1 MCGST
6 NDDNAGEESVGSY
19 TPNDDGKKD
28 YNNSNALGADED
40 LAFETKGERNSYSS
54 SDSGRN
60 YDAEEQGIFSDD
72 AQASNSGNN
81 SNSGWQSGDD
91 VPSVP
96 VQDRNGNKFVD
107 GVKVSDEA
115 YNQAV
120 KARSDFVDLASDP
133 KKSKAGEDAFIAET
147 MRSKGFN
154 PDDNSDDANQARD
167 ESVMELANYDNTVAA
182 NEAAAKGLTSSGQVK
197 SNEQLTLEMLASGGV
212 PNVGKDQQIAAARQ
226 LGAQLSKGRYSTAG
240 FITENIK
247 DFQMYGG
254 DSTQREV
261 MEAIASGYNNQT
273 GTTGIDGLGSTIK
286 GLTSGLGGNRMEV
299 DANGNVTMQTQG
311 QHIGEGVA
319 NILGSFAS
327 AYVGG
332 VPGMLAGGLNVNAS
346 RPFTDANYNKTKT
359 GQTDADISLNYN
371 VGDTLANA
379 VGGKLASPVGK
390 FAYNATKN
398 TALAQLAAAGTNQLT
413 SMAANNLL
421 GENANMNLGNI
432 GNTSGGPAGMGQT
445 AKGNMTSGVQS
456 DIKLEGSTAGGG
468 GMDID
473 VTDPANFNV
482 KDGTATKKGT
492 MSVGDNNKGN
502 NQSND
507 DNGGGAAL
515 AKMKSTIG
523 DGGDVNTLLDGNL
536 GLTNPLGDGNKKL
549 PAGVTMLS
557 DMDSGFGNYLTKGK
571 NRDFGS
577 ATFRTASRNEVNR
590 NKRRSGIGNGI
601 LFG

>member
-6 NDDNAGEESVGSY
+6 NDGNDGEESVGSF
-19 TPNDDGKKD
+19 TPTKKEATKN
-28 YNNSNALGADED
+28 YSNSSAKGADED
-40 LAFETKGERNSYSS
+40 LEFETKGERNSSS
-54 SDSGRN
+54 SSRN
-60 YDAEEQGIFSDD
+60 YDAEEQGLFSDD

-81 SNSGWQSGDD
+81 SNSSWQSGDD

-107 GVKVSDEA
+107 GKKVSDAE
-115 YNQAV
+115 YDQAV

-154 PDDNSDDANQARD
+154 PADNSDDANKARD
-167 ESVMELANYDNTVAA
+167 ESVMELANYDQTVAA
-182 NEAAAKGLTSSGQVK
+182 NEAAAKDLTSKGQVK

-212 PNVGKDQQIAAARQ
+212 PNVGKDQQIAAAKQ
-226 LGAQLSKGRYSTAG
+226 LGAQLSKGLYSTSG

-254 DSTQREV
+254 NSTQREV

-273 GTTGIDGLGSTIK
+273 GTSGVDGLGSTIK

-299 DANGNVTMQTQG
+299 DRNGNVTLQTQG
-311 QHIGEGVA
+311 QHIGEGAA

-332 VPGMLAGGLNVNAS
+332 VPGMALSGVNVNAS
-346 RPFTDANYNKTKT
+346 TPFTQDGYDKFKPGGDT
-359 GQTDADISLNYN
+359 GADINFRYN
-371 VGDTLANA
+371 TSDVVANA
-379 VGGKLASPVGK
+379 LGSKLAAPVGK
-390 FAYNATKN
+390 FAYNATN
-398 TALAQLAAAGTNQLT
+398 NAALAQLAAAGVNQLSST
-413 SMAANNLL
+413 AANSLM
-421 GENANMNLGNI
+421 GDDASIKLGNI
-432 GNTSGGPAGMGQT
+432 GNTSGGPAGMGVT
-445 AKGNMTSGVQS
+445 PKGNMTSNVQS
-456 DIKLEGSTAGGG
+456 DIKLEGSSQGGG

-507 DNGGGAAL
+507 DNGGGEAL

-536 GLTNPLGDGNKKL
+536 GLTNPLGDGDKNL
-549 PAGVTMLS
+549 PAGVTMLNGV
-557 DMDSGFGNYLTKGK
+557 DSGFGNYLTKGK

>member
-1 MCGST
+1 MCGPS
-6 NDDNAGEESVGSY
+6 NDS
-19 TPNDDGKKD
+19 NDDGVDDTTGKNVFGGTNTKMT
-28 YNNSNALGADED
+28 DEESA
-40 LAFETKGERNSYSS
+40 AFDQEINDFF
-54 SDSGRN
+54 SDEERN
-60 YDAEEQGIFSDD
+60 YDAEEQGLFSDD

-81 SNSGWQSGDD
+81 SNSSWQSGDD

-107 GVKVSDEA
+107 GKKVSDA
-115 YNQAV
+115 VYDQAV

-154 PDDNSDDANQARD
+154 PADNSDDANKARD
-167 ESVMELANYDNTVAA
+167 ESVMELANYDQTVAA
-182 NEAAAKGLTSSGQVK
+182 NEAAAKDLTSKGQVK

-212 PNVGKDQQIAAARQ
+212 PNVGKDQQIAAAKQ
-226 LGAQLSKGRYSTAG
+226 LGAQLSKGLYSTSG
-240 FITENIK
+240 FITDNIK

-273 GTTGIDGLGSTIK
+273 GTSGIDGLGSTIK

-299 DANGNVTMQTQG
+299 DRNGNVTLQTQG
-311 QHIGEGVA
+311 QHIGEGAA

-332 VPGMLAGGLNVNAS
+332 VPGMLAGGLNVSAS
-346 RPFTDANYNKTKT
+346 TPFTQDGYNKFKT
-359 GQTDADISLNYN
+359 GQTDADINLNYN

-379 VGGKLASPVGK
+379 VGGNLSTTAGK

-398 TALAQLAAAGTNQLT
+398 TALAQLAAAGTNQLAST
-413 SMAANNLL
+413 AANNLL
-421 GENANMNLGNI
+421 GDDANMNLGNI
-432 GNTSGGPAGMGQT
+432 GNTSGGPAGMGVT
-445 AKGNMTSGVQS
+445 PKGNMTSNVQS

-557 DMDSGFGNYLTKGK
+557 GMDSGFGNYLTKGK

>member
-6 NDDNAGEESVGSY
+6 NDGNDGEESVGSF
-19 TPNDDGKKD
+19 TPTKKEATKN
-28 YNNSNALGADED
+28 YSNSSAKGADED
-40 LAFETKGERNSYSS
+40 LEFETKGERNSSS
-54 SDSGRN
+54 SSRN
-60 YDAEEQGIFSDD
+60 YDAEEQGLFSDD

-81 SNSGWQSGDD
+81 SNSSWQSGDD

-107 GVKVSDEA
+107 GKKVSDAE
-115 YNQAV
+115 YDQAV

-154 PDDNSDDANQARD
+154 PADNSDDANKARD
-167 ESVMELANYDNTVAA
+167 ESVMELANYDQTVAA
-182 NEAAAKGLTSSGQVK
+182 NEAAAKDLTSKGQVK

-212 PNVGKDQQIAAARQ
+212 PNVGKDQQIAAAKQ
-226 LGAQLSKGRYSTAG
+226 LGAQLSKGLYSTSG

-254 DSTQREV
+254 NSTQREV

-273 GTTGIDGLGSTIK
+273 GTSGIDGLGSTIK

-299 DANGNVTMQTQG
+299 DRNGNVVMQTQG
-311 QHIGEGVA
+311 QHIGEGAA

-332 VPGMLAGGLNVNAS
+332 IPGMLAGGLNVKAS
-346 RPFTDANYNKTKT
+346 RPFTDAEYNKTKVGDT
-359 GQTDADISLNYN
+359 GADIGLNYN
-371 VGDTLANA
+371 VSSALANA
-379 VGGKLASPVGK
+379 VGGKISPLAGK
-390 FAYNATKN
+390 FAYNATN
-398 TALAQLAAAGTNQLT
+398 NMALAKIAMAGTNQLAST
-413 SMAANNLL
+413 AADNIL

-432 GNTSGGPAGMGQT
+432 GNTSGGPAGMGAT
-445 AKGNMTSGVQS
+445 PKGNMTSNVQS
-456 DIKLEGSTAGGG
+456 DIKLEGSSQGGG

-482 KDGTATKKGT
+482 KDGTSQKKGT

-507 DNGGGAAL
+507 DNGGGEAL

-536 GLTNPLGDGNKKL
+536 GLTNPLGDGDKNL
-549 PAGVTMLS
+549 PAGVTMLNGV
-557 DMDSGFGNYLTKGK
+557 DSGFGNYLTKGK